1 MALGLIQFLL
11 GGKNKKAASKNKES
25 SNSSPNSQENNSSN
39 NANQEASQNNSQDA
53 ATSSSNNANSNT
65 NSNQQTPE
73 QNQSSAPSQNRGNKK
88 SVSEVLMKMHKEMKE
103 SNERLTTVVTD
114 VKKIENS
121 VNSLTNRVDAIEKKD
136 VEKEKKL
143 KEIDS
148 NMGQFLSLYELINN
162 QYNPFVSKEDMPK
175 MEVPSQKEEEQQ
187 PEENS
192 VSPIEVETSELENQ
206 KEENLQDNSNGTALE
221 FAPENNAS
229 ESDQKNEKPKEE
241 VKTITL
247 PQEEKPKP
255 TPMPQ
260 KSEEKQN
267 HKMSQSLLELD
278 TLNIEEAAADAVP
291 LTKLKNNTNALVII
305 LSWLEFLIK
314 RVGIEETR
322 NTLRYYTETLRWMT
336 PEVFFDLDKYLKGM
350 SDNVHPQ
357 NSKTNVKD
365 HIVSLYFISKL
376 NEKSLDHRL
385 TKAVLEIIE
394 Q

>member
-11 GGKNKKAASKNKES
+11 GGKNKKAASKTRES
-25 SNSSPNSQENNSSN
+25 SKSNLNSQDNSSN
-39 NANQEASQNNSQDA
+39 NNTNQGASQNNSQDVA
-53 ATSSSNNANSNT
+53 SSSNNVNNNT
-65 NSNQQTPE
+65 NSNQQIPE
-73 QNQSSAPSQNRGNKK
+73 QNQNPAPSQNRGNKK

-175 MEVPSQKEEEQQ
+175 MEIPSQKEEE

-206 KEENLQDNSNGTALE
+206 KEENLQNNSNGTALE
-221 FAPENNAS
+221 FTPEDNI
-229 ESDQKNEKPKEE
+229 SDLAQNNEKPKEE
-241 VKTITL
+241 IKTITL
-247 PQEEKPKP
+247 PQEEKPKSIP
-255 TPMPQ
+255 TNTN
-260 KSEEKQN
+260 KNEGKQN
-267 HKMSQSLLELD
+267 NKMSQSLLELD